1 MTGEQNELADIF
13 ITPFFSTF
21 QIVRN
26 YLAGRPEG
34 RARPQQDN
42 ESRRRRVLLEET
54 RSNFEDVSLIKRQ
67 IRPNRNI

>member
-1 MTGEQNELADIF
+1 MTGERKELADIF

-21 QIVRN
+21 QIVQT

-34 RARPQQDN
+34 RARPRQDN
-42 ESRRRRVLLEET
+42 ESRRRRVPSEET